1 MEYLAR
7 VYRVRLIGRRPM
19 IDNASVV
26 DLKLSKEEDL
36 FDQILRQRGGS
47 VNCFVETRNSRSREI
62 A

>member
-36 FDQILRQRGGS
+36 FDQIL
-47 VNCFVETRNSRSREI
+47 
-62 A
+62 